1 MKKLRVLLSVLLV
14 ICMVVGFAPMHGTAS
29 AAREDWEWYWS
40 EEYRNNGNWNGWS
53 YTDGWYELSDKWYQV
68 DFNTVK
74 VPVEV
79 NASGTVSNGA
89 ATAAGSTVQ
98 MVGTSFSYFYNEW
111 AGTLII
117 RGTGEMP
124 SFSEEYPAPWANLK
138 DKAARVIFERNI
150 TKISSNAFVD
160 FSRLRSVVLPAT
172 LKAIDPDAFLWSD
185 ETRELKTFQKLE
197 RIEYSGDLNVLDKVL
212 TAASIKD
219 LLDAKIV
226 KVTEKA
232 IQDEIWQLTWY
243 RIRKPVRV
251 KYDRAGRPI
260 LIERVDKDGYFRT
273 EITWDD
279 TLADP
284 NVHSVSQPTSPD
296 TVAAGKSFSR
306 DVIEKRETYSVTPD
320 GVEHLY
326 EKEKNDLGQ
335 TTYSAAFHLDNGVIT
350 GGTQTFADETGVTK
364 TGTLKAIQHYGEE
377 TYRFWENVLAN
388 GGGLEQMIEALD
400 KFGRVKWITTD
411 RGDNI
416 VNIYNEKTGL
426 LDSRTVTESG
436 EITNY
441 TYNYK
446 DNILQSVQADKI
458 DSSTGTVTNT
468 NTVKYTYNDNGSMNS
483 KVQTEGTTTVTT
495 QYNLYNRA
503 TKEVITDSG
512 NVQYVYEYA
521 YDSNGVVTQRTVK
534 DKDGKVVGLDTF
546 ENGHI
551 VKSVREMPAAAGTK
565 SVETTTYK
573 YTPEGVL
580 SEKAVST
587 VTAKLAAAPAKTEDL
602 SLAIASLAAEGGETK
617 ASAESGEG
625 TGVKTVSTKSLSVSP
640 EDIVKTSLLDDTK
653 QTLIDGL
660 NLLGNNENTNLKIG
674 DLVLLSAN
682 KVTESYDDLG
692 NPKKTETND
701 ILGEGVIVAKRGVE
715 IQDGQQVALNTFI
728 DDNTGDEPQSDS
740 FKKETNLDVN
750 KKLSKVNTLAIGF
763 NGHMVSTADTFNSN
777 EQPVTSVV
785 EESNEGGPTIVDV
798 EESNEGGPT
807 IVESSNFIPQSSG
820 DMTKETFLYDRDTKM
835 NLGYSID
842 TIPVAEKEPVVEG
855 IDKTAPEDKATIED
869 EGEEKPDE
877 KKPDVIVEEKKE
889 ATDKTEPED
898 EPTVEGE
905 GDEEADENK
914 AEIII
919 EDKKEDTVPEADP
932 KEEGSVAG
940 DEENEP
946 EEMKAEIIVEDKKE
960 ETVPEEKKEEAAPE
974 DKKEEAAPED
984 KKEETVVED
993 KKEETAPEDKKEE
1006 TAPEDKKEETV
1017 VEDKKEETVVEDK
1030 KEETVPEVI
1039 PEEATPKAEPVVD
1052 NSAVEEPQPAPAA
1065 EPQPAP
1071 APASDPAP
1079 APAPAPD
1086 PAPAPAPAPDPAPA
1100 PAPAPDPAPAPAPAP
1115 DPAPAPAPAPDPA
1128 PAPAPAPDPA
1138 PAAEPDPVEQD
1149 EHKIICP
1156 NCGTHFSD
1164 IKCPNCG
1171 WELES

>member
-53 YTDGWYELSDKWYQV
+53 YTDGWYELSDRWYQV
-68 DFNTVK
+68 DFSTVK

-124 SFSEEYPAPWANLK
+124 SFSEEYPAPWAKLK
-138 DKAARVIFERNI
+138 DKVARVIFERNI

-172 LKAIDPDAFLWSD
+172 LKAIDPDAFIWSD

-251 KYDRAGRPI
+251 KYDKAGRPI

-565 SVETTTYK
+565 SVETTTYS
-573 YTPEGVL
+573 YSGEGTL
-580 SEKAVST
+580 IGEKKAVIT
-587 VTAKLAAAPAKTEDL
+587 VAAKSAAAVAAKKLTASAALGSAAPA
-602 SLAIASLAAEGGETK
+602 
-617 ASAESGEG
+617 SGEG
-625 TGVKTVSTKSLSVSP
+625 TGEAKETVST
-640 EDIVKTSLLDDTK
+640 
-653 QTLIDGL
+653 
-660 NLLGNNENTNLKIG
+660 
-674 DLVLLSAN
+674 LSAN
-682 KVTESYDDLG
+682 ALGSSAVEPAALGASKMAFRGSVRSAFSALNIDFDGKTDLNDDDFVIISASSEEKAYDNAGNIIAQKKEDLLDEG
-692 NPKKTETND
+692 NFF
-701 ILGEGVIVAKRGVE
+701 GGASME

-763 NGHMVSTADTFNSN
+763 TGHMVSTADTFNSN

-785 EESNEGGPTIVDV
+785 EESNEGG
-798 EESNEGGPT
+798 ST

-835 NLGYSID
+835 NLGYSIE
-842 TIPVAEKEPVVEG
+842 TIPAAEKEPVVEG
-855 IDKTAPEDKATIED
+855 IDKTAPEDDTTIED

-889 ATDKTEPED
+889 DTDKTEPED
-898 EPTVEGE
+898 DTTVEGE
-905 GDEEADENK
+905 GGEEADENK

-932 KEEGSVAG
+932 KEEGSVEG
-940 DEENEP
+940 DEENKP
-946 EEMKAEIIVEDKKE
+946 EEMKAEIIVEEKKEETVPEDKKEETIPEDKKE
-960 ETVPEEKKEEAAPE
+960 ETVPEEEKKEAP
-974 DKKEEAAPED
+974 
-984 KKEETVVED
+984 VVE
-993 KKEETAPEDKKEE
+993 
-1006 TAPEDKKEETV
+1006 
-1017 VEDKKEETVVEDK
+1017 
-1030 KEETVPEVI
+1030 VI
-1039 PEEATPKAEPVVD
+1039 QEEATPKAEPVVD

-1086 PAPAPAPAPDPAPA
+1086 PAPAPAPAPAAEPQPAPAPAPDPAPA
-1100 PAPAPDPAPAPAPAP
+1100 PAPAPDPAPAPAPAPDPAPAPTPAP

>member
-212 TAASIKD
+212 TAASIQD

-251 KYDRAGRPI
+251 KYDKAGRPI

-777 EQPVTSVV
+777 EQPVTSVI
-785 EESNEGGPTIVDV
+785 EESTED
-798 EESNEGGPT
+798 SPT

-835 NLGYSID
+835 NLGYSIE
-842 TIPVAEKEPVVEG
+842 TIPAAEKEPVVEG
-855 IDKTAPEDKATIED
+855 IDKTAPEDDTTIED

-960 ETVPEEKKEEAAPE
+960 ETVPE
-974 DKKEEAAPED
+974 D

-993 KKEETAPEDKKEE
+993 KKEEA
-1006 TAPEDKKEETV
+1006 A
-1017 VEDKKEETVVEDK
+1017 VEDK
-1030 KEETVPEVI
+1030 KEETVPEEEKKEASVVEVI
-1039 PEEATPKAEPVVD
+1039 QEEATPKAEPVVD

-1071 APASDPAP
+1071 APASDPAPAPAPAPDPAP

>member
-728 DDNTGDEPQSDS
+728 DDNTGDEIQDGQQVALNTFIDDNTGDEPQSDS

-785 EESNEGGPTIVDV
+785 EESNEGGPTIV
-798 EESNEGGPT
+798 
-807 IVESSNFIPQSSG
+807 ESSNFIPQSSG

-835 NLGYSID
+835 NLGYSIE

-974 DKKEEAAPED
+974 DKKEEA
-984 KKEETVVED
+984 
-993 KKEETAPEDKKEE
+993 
-1006 TAPEDKKEETV
+1006 APEDKKEETV

>member
-640 EDIVKTSLLDDTK
+640 EDIVKTSLIDDTK

-660 NLLGNNENTNLKIG
+660 NLLGNNENTNLKTG

-682 KVTESYDDLG
+682 KVTKSYDGLG
-692 NPKKTETND
+692 NPLKTETND
-701 ILGEGVIVAKRGVE
+701 ILGEADIVAKRGVE
-715 IQDGQQVALNTFI
+715 IQDGQQVALNTSI

-740 FKKETNLDVN
+740 FKEETSLDVN
-750 KKLSKVNTLAIGF
+750 KKRSKVNTLAIGF
-763 NGHMVSTADTFNSN
+763 TGHMVSTADTFNSN

-785 EESNEGGPTIVDV
+785 EESTED
-798 EESNEGGPT
+798 SPT

-820 DMTKETFLYDRDTKM
+820 DMTKETFLYDKDTKM
-835 NLGYSID
+835 NLGYSIE
-842 TIPVAEKEPVVEG
+842 TIPAAEKEPVVEG
-855 IDKTAPEDKATIED
+855 IDKTAPEDDTTIED

-889 ATDKTEPED
+889 DTDKTESEDKAAVED
-898 EPTVEGE
+898 ES
-905 GDEEADENK
+905 DEEADENK

-932 KEEGSVAG
+932 KEEGSVEG
-940 DEENEP
+940 DEENKP
-946 EEMKAEIIVEDKKE
+946 EEMKAEIIVEEKKE
-960 ETVPEEKKEEAAPE
+960 ETV
-974 DKKEEAAPED
+974 
-984 KKEETVVED
+984 
-993 KKEETAPEDKKEE
+993 
-1006 TAPEDKKEETV
+1006 PEDKKEETV

-1030 KEETVPEVI
+1030 KEEAVVEDKKEETVPEDKKEETVPEDKKEETVPEVI
-1039 PEEATPKAEPVVD
+1039 PEEVTPKAEPVVD

-1156 NCGTHFSD
+1156 NCGTHFSNA
-1164 IKCPNCG
+1164 KCPNCG
-1171 WELES
+1171 WEPES

>member
-172 LKAIDPDAFLWSD
+172 LKAMDPDAFVWSD

-573 YTPEGVL
+573 FTPEGVL
-580 SEKAVST
+580 LEKAVST

-715 IQDGQQVALNTFI
+715 IQDGQQVALNTSI

-740 FKKETNLDVN
+740 FKEETSLDVN
-750 KKLSKVNTLAIGF
+750 KKRSKVNTLAIGF
-763 NGHMVSTADTFNSN
+763 TGHMVSTADTFNSN
-777 EQPVTSVV
+777 EQPVTSVI
-785 EESNEGGPTIVDV
+785 EESTED
-798 EESNEGGPT
+798 SPT

-820 DMTKETFLYDRDTKM
+820 DMTKETFLYDKDTKM
-835 NLGYSID
+835 NLGYSIE
-842 TIPVAEKEPVVEG
+842 TIPAAEKEPVVEG
-855 IDKTAPEDKATIED
+855 IDKTAPEDDTTIED

-877 KKPDVIVEEKKE
+877 KKPDVIVEGKKE

-898 EPTVEGE
+898 DTTVEGE
-905 GDEEADENK
+905 GGEEADENK

-932 KEEGSVAG
+932 KEEGSVEG
-940 DEENEP
+940 DEENKP
-946 EEMKAEIIVEDKKE
+946 EEMKAEIIVEEKKEETVPEDKKE
-960 ETVPEEKKEEAAPE
+960 ETVPE
-974 DKKEEAAPED
+974 DKKEETVVED

-1115 DPAPAPAPAPDPA
+1115 DPAPA
-1128 PAPAPAPDPA
+1128 
-1138 PAAEPDPVEQD
+1138 AEPDPVEQD

>member
-138 DKAARVIFERNI
+138 DKVARVIFERNI

-172 LKAIDPDAFLWSD
+172 LKAIDPDAFVWSD

-251 KYDRAGRPI
+251 KYDKAGRPI

-565 SVETTTYK
+565 SVETTTYT
-573 YTPEGVL
+573 YTPKGEL
-580 SEKAVST
+580 LEQTVST
-587 VTAKLAAAPAKTEDL
+587 VTAKLAAAPAKTEDV

-617 ASAESGEG
+617 TSAESGES
-625 TGVKTVSTKSLSVSP
+625 TGLTKMSTKSLSVSP

-660 NLLGNNENTNLKIG
+660 NLLGNNENTNLKTG

-682 KVTESYDDLG
+682 KVTKSYDGLG
-692 NPKKTETND
+692 NPLKTETND
-701 ILGEGVIVAKRGVE
+701 ILGEADIVAKRGVE

-785 EESNEGGPTIVDV
+785 EESNEGGPTIV
-798 EESNEGGPT
+798 
-807 IVESSNFIPQSSG
+807 ESSNFIPQSSG

-835 NLGYSID
+835 NLGYSIE

-889 ATDKTEPED
+889 DTDKTEPED

-932 KEEGSVAG
+932 KEEGSVEG

-946 EEMKAEIIVEDKKE
+946 EEMKAEIIVEEKKE
-960 ETVPEEKKEEAAPE
+960 ETVPE
-974 DKKEEAAPED
+974 DKKEETVPED
-984 KKEETVVED
+984 KKEETVV
-993 KKEETAPEDKKEE
+993 EDKKEE

-1030 KEETVPEVI
+1030 KEETVVEDKKEETVPEDKKEEVVPEEEKKEAPVVEVI
-1039 PEEATPKAEPVVD
+1039 QEEATPKAEPVVD
-1052 NSAVEEPQPAPAA
+1052 NSAVEEPQPAPATN
-1065 EPQPAP
+1065 
-1071 APASDPAP
+1071 PAP

-1156 NCGTHFSD
+1156 NCGTHFSNA
-1164 IKCPNCG
+1164 KCPNCG
-1171 WELES
+1171 WEPES

>member
-660 NLLGNNENTNLKIG
+660 NLLGNNENTNLKTG

-682 KVTESYDDLG
+682 KVTKSYDGLG
-692 NPKKTETND
+692 NPLKTETND
-701 ILGEGVIVAKRGVE
+701 ILGEADIVAKRGVE
-715 IQDGQQVALNTFI
+715 IQDGQQVALNTSI

-740 FKKETNLDVN
+740 FKEETSLDVN
-750 KKLSKVNTLAIGF
+750 KKRSKVNTLAIGF
-763 NGHMVSTADTFNSN
+763 TGHMVSTADTFNSN

-785 EESNEGGPTIVDV
+785 EESTED
-798 EESNEGGPT
+798 SPT

-820 DMTKETFLYDRDTKM
+820 DMTKETFLYDKDTKM
-835 NLGYSID
+835 NLGYSIE
-842 TIPVAEKEPVVEG
+842 TIPAAEKEPVVEG
-855 IDKTAPEDKATIED
+855 IDKTAPEDDTTIED

-889 ATDKTEPED
+889 DTDKTESEDKAAVED
-898 EPTVEGE
+898 ES
-905 GDEEADENK
+905 DEEADENK

-932 KEEGSVAG
+932 KEEGSVEG
-940 DEENEP
+940 DEENKP
-946 EEMKAEIIVEDKKE
+946 EEMKAEIIVEEKKE
-960 ETVPEEKKEEAAPE
+960 ETV
-974 DKKEEAAPED
+974 
-984 KKEETVVED
+984 
-993 KKEETAPEDKKEE
+993 
-1006 TAPEDKKEETV
+1006 PEDKKEETV

-1030 KEETVPEVI
+1030 KEEAVVEDKKEETVPEDKKEETVPEVI
-1039 PEEATPKAEPVVD
+1039 PEEVTPKAEPVVD

-1156 NCGTHFSD
+1156 NCGTHFSNA
-1164 IKCPNCG
+1164 KCPNCG
-1171 WELES
+1171 WEPES

>member
-1 MKKLRVLLSVLLV
+1 MKKLKVLLSVLLV

-53 YTDGWYELSDKWYQV
+53 YTDGWYELSDRWYQV

-124 SFSEEYPAPWANLK
+124 SFSEEYPAPWARLK
-138 DKAARVIFERNI
+138 DKVARVIFERNI

-172 LKAIDPDAFLWSD
+172 LKAMDPDAFVWSD

-251 KYDRAGRPI
+251 KYDKAGRPI

-565 SVETTTYK
+565 SVETTTYT
-573 YTPEGVL
+573 YTPKGEL
-580 SEKAVST
+580 LEQTVST
-587 VTAKLAAAPAKTEDL
+587 VTAKLAAASAKTEDV

-617 ASAESGEG
+617 TSAESGESIG
-625 TGVKTVSTKSLSVSP
+625 LTKMSTKSLSVSP

-653 QTLIDGL
+653 QILIDGL
-660 NLLGNNENTNLKIG
+660 NLLGNNENTNLKTG

-682 KVTESYDDLG
+682 KVTKSYDGLG
-692 NPKKTETND
+692 NPQKTETND

-715 IQDGQQVALNTFI
+715 IQDGQQVALNTSI
-728 DDNTGDEPQSDS
+728 DDYTGDEPQSDS
-740 FKKETNLDVN
+740 FKEETSLDVN
-750 KKLSKVNTLAIGF
+750 KKRSKVNTLAIGF
-763 NGHMVSTADTFNSN
+763 TGHMVSTADTFNSN
-777 EQPVTSVV
+777 EQPVTSVI
-785 EESNEGGPTIVDV
+785 EESTGD
-798 EESNEGGPT
+798 SPT

-820 DMTKETFLYDRDTKM
+820 DMTKETFLYDKDTKM
-835 NLGYSID
+835 NLGYSIE
-842 TIPVAEKEPVVEG
+842 TIPAAEKEPAVIEG
-855 IDKTAPEDKATIED
+855 AG
-869 EGEEKPDE
+869 EGEGEVTEEGKVTDGEELDKQLDKEPIVGGDAAQNTEIVLEADDE
-877 KKPDVIVEEKKE
+877 KA
-889 ATDKTEPED
+889 ATSKDDKTELED
-898 EPTVEGE
+898 DTTVEGE
-905 GDEEADENK
+905 GGEEADENK

-919 EDKKEDTVPEADP
+919 EDAKEDAAPEAES

-960 ETVPEEKKEEAAPE
+960 ETVPE
-974 DKKEEAAPED
+974 
-984 KKEETVVED
+984 
-993 KKEETAPEDKKEE
+993 
-1006 TAPEDKKEETV
+1006 DKKEETV
-1017 VEDKKEETVVEDK
+1017 VEDKKEETVTEDK
-1030 KEETVPEVI
+1030 KEEDVPEEKKEDNAVEEKKDAPVVEVI
-1039 PEEATPKAEPVVD
+1039 QEEATPKAAPVVD

-1128 PAPAPAPDPA
+1128 PA
-1138 PAAEPDPVEQD
+1138 AEPDPVEQD

-1156 NCGTHFSD
+1156 NCGTHFSNT
-1164 IKCPNCG
+1164 KCPNCG

>member
-785 EESNEGGPTIVDV
+785 EESNEGGPTIV
-798 EESNEGGPT
+798 
-807 IVESSNFIPQSSG
+807 ESSNFIPQSSG

>member
-251 KYDRAGRPI
+251 KYDKAGRPI

-468 NTVKYTYNDNGSMNS
+468 NTVKYTYNDNGS
-483 KVQTEGTTTVTT
+483 
-495 QYNLYNRA
+495 
-503 TKEVITDSG
+503 
-512 NVQYVYEYA
+512 QYVYEYA

-777 EQPVTSVV
+777 EQPVTSV
-785 EESNEGGPTIVDV
+785 V

-1115 DPAPAPAPAPDPA
+1115 DPAPA
-1128 PAPAPAPDPA
+1128 
-1138 PAAEPDPVEQD
+1138 AEPDPVEQD